1 MTRKGCS
8 SIMVT
13 PSTLTLPSSITSG
26 RAACV
31 REEVRLISSAR
42 NRLVKTAPL
51 RICVF
56 PVCGSIT
63 LKPVTSAGNTSTVN
77 CILRQSSC
85 MAIVVF
91 PTPGISSM
99 RICPLANI
107 AIRIFSSS
115 SSFPM
120 TAFLTSCNI
129 RSLVLIRSPFSQY
142 AFWLSPIKNHIYTFI
157 VYNGVH
163 IRSTKD
169 FLTFYEDDASAIL
182 WSATGMRIQGLP
194 PACPAV

>member
-13 PSTLTLPSSITSG
+13 PSTLTLPSSITSS

-85 MAIVVF
+85 MASANARAIVVF

-115 SSFPM
+115 SSFPI
-120 TAFLTSCNI
+120 TAFFTSCNI
-129 RSLVLIRSPFSQY
+129 RSLVLIRSPFKYS
-142 AFWLSPIKNHIYTFI
+142 AILLLPIKNT
-157 VYNGVH
+157 
-163 IRSTKD
+163 
-169 FLTFYEDDASAIL
+169 
-182 WSATGMRIQGLP
+182 
-194 PACPAV
+194 